1 MISIA
6 LLDDYQG
13 VASEMAS
20 WADLPAG
27 TNLEAFSDHLKDE
40 DAVATRLQDFE
51 VVVAMRERTAFPRTL
66 LRRLPRL
73 RLLVTTGMRNA
84 SIDVAAAREFG
95 VTVCGTR
102 GMRTGT
108 AELTWGLI
116 LSLARHIHEE
126 DRAIREGK
134 WQVRIGP
141 SIEGK
146 TLGIVGLGNLGSQ
159 VATVGRAFQMEVV
172 SWSQNL
178 TADRAEQAGVRLVS
192 KAELFSVSD
201 FISVH
206 LVLGERSRGLIGA
219 SDFARM
225 KPTAFFVN
233 TSRGPI
239 VEEQA
244 LVDVLEQQRIAGAGL
259 DVFDQEPLPLDHPFR
274 RLDNVLVTPH
284 IGYVTTDNYRIF
296 YQDALEDI
304 LTFLDGNPMR
314 VIEAPP

>member
-13 VASEMAS
+13 VALEMAS

-172 SWSQNL
+172 AWSQNL

-192 KAELFSVSD
+192 KAELFSGSD

>member
-172 SWSQNL
+172 AWSQNL

-206 LVLGERSRGLIGA
+206 LVLGERSQGLIGA

>member
-172 SWSQNL
+172 AWSQNL

>member
-66 LRRLPRL
+66 LRHLPRL
-73 RLLVTTGMRNA
+73 RLLVATGMRNA

-172 SWSQNL
+172 AWSQNL